1 MDILAVFIPL
11 FPAIAAAVIG
21 IGQLFR
27 VLDGEAG
34 ETTTAGIA
42 TWAIALSCLF
52 ALVLLGGDLL
62 GKNAG
67 STGIGEWLASGTL
80 TVQVNF
86 ITTGFSVILAVIF
99 ATLLFII
106 IRFSINYLHREAGF
120 HRFFFL
126 LSLYASAMLLLVLS
140 DNAVGTFIGWEIAGL
155 CSYLLIAYAYD
166 RPVAASN
173 ATRVFVTVRAGDIG
187 FILGIG
193 LSYAWA
199 GTLDWTQ
206 LNALS
211 TQLSS
216 GQASAIALCF
226 AIAAFA
232 KSAQLPFAPWLAR
245 AAEGPT
251 PSSAG
256 FYGAI
261 MVHSGVYLMILLQPI
276 LERAPLVMALVAV
289 VGLLTAVYG
298 FVVGLTQTDVK
309 SSLFFATTGQL
320 GLMFLECGLGFW
332 QLASWHLCA
341 HAVVRGY
348 QVLVAPSLM
357 HHILGNPVRPVSRE
371 VAGWRWAYAASLHRF
386 WIDQVTDWALVK
398 PIRKLAHDLAYFDDH
413 VVDRAMG
420 IPLPSRRSISTLA
433 QLEKQKVAK
442 RQSLYASLGVLGTM
456 AQPRKR
462 DTAVQHGR
470 QDEDFAR
477 GSGFAGSITQRI
489 TAVLYWFED
498 RLVIRGI
505 GEDMIQYGHRLGL
518 AANKIEQL
526 LLNPGYLALF
536 VLTILLVAI

>member
-1 MDILAVFIPL
+1 MDALVILIPL
-11 FPAIAAAVIG
+11 LPLIAAALIG
-21 IGQLFR
+21 IGHLWGT
-27 VLDGEAG
+27 LDGETG
-34 ETTTAGIA
+34 ERTTASIA
-42 TWAIALSCLF
+42 SWAISVSCLV

-62 GKNAG
+62 EWTAG
-67 STGIGEWLASGTL
+67 SFAAGQWLGSASL
-80 TVQVNF
+80 SVRINF
-86 ITTGFSVILAVIF
+86 ITSGFSMVLATLF
-99 ATLLFII
+99 AVLLFII

-140 DNAVGTFIGWEIAGL
+140 GNAVGTFIGWEIAGL

-166 RPVAASN
+166 RPVAAYN
-173 ATRVFVTVRAGDIG
+173 ATRVFITVRAGDIG

-199 GTLDWTQ
+199 KTLDWSE

-211 TQLSS
+211 AQLST

-251 PSSAG
+251 PSSSG
-256 FYGAI
+256 FYGAV
-261 MVHSGVYLMILLQPI
+261 MVHSGVYLVLLLQPVF
-276 LERAPLVMALVAV
+276 ERAPLVMALVAV
-289 VGLLTAVYG
+289 VGLLTAIYG
-298 FVVGLTQTDVK
+298 FVSGLTQTDVK
-309 SSLFFATTGQL
+309 SSLFFATSGQL
-320 GLMFLECGLGFW
+320 GLMFLECGLGLW

-348 QVLVAPSLM
+348 QVLSAPSLM
-357 HHILGNPVRPVSRE
+357 HHILGNPIKPVDRE
-371 VAGWRWAYAASLHRF
+371 IAGMRWLYTASLQRF
-386 WIDQVTDWALVK
+386 WIDQITDWFLVK
-398 PIRKLAHDLAYFDDH
+398 PVRRLSHDLAYFDDH

-420 IPLPSRRSISTLA
+420 IPLPSLRTISTLA
-433 QLEKQKVAK
+433 QMEKRKIAT
-442 RQSLYASLGVLGTM
+442 RQSLYSTLGVVSSL
-456 AQPRKR
+456 ALEKRKI
-462 DTAVQHGR
+462 TPQQEN
-470 QDEDFAR
+470 QDNDFAR
-477 GSGFAGSITQRI
+477 GSGFTGDLTRRV

-505 GEDMIQYGHRLGL
+505 GEDMIDYGRRLGL

-526 LLNPGYLALF
+526 LLNPGYLTLF
-536 VLTILLVAI
+536 VLTILLVAL

>member
-11 FPAIAAAVIG
+11 FPAIAAAIIG
-21 IGQLFR
+21 IGHLSGLLQ
-27 VLDGEAG
+27 GEAG

-42 TWAIALSCLF
+42 SWAIALSCLS
-52 ALVLLGGDLL
+52 ALLLLGSDLS

-67 STGIGEWLASGTL
+67 SFSTGEWLVSGTL
-80 TVQVNF
+80 AVHVSF
-86 ITTGFSVILAVIF
+86 ITTGFNTILAALF
-99 ATLLFII
+99 AILLFII

-120 HRFFFL
+120 HRFFFI
-126 LSLYASAMLLLVLS
+126 LSLYASGMLLLVLS
-140 DNAVGTFIGWEIAGL
+140 DSAVGTFIGWEIAGL

-166 RPVAASN
+166 RPVAAYN

-193 LSYAWA
+193 LSYAWT
-199 GTLDWTQ
+199 GTLDWTE
-206 LNALS
+206 LNALA

-256 FYGAI
+256 FYGAV

-276 LERAPLVMALVAV
+276 LERAPVIMALVAV
-289 VGLLTAVYG
+289 AGLLTAVYG
-298 FVVGLTQTDVK
+298 FAVGLTQTDVK

-341 HAVVRGY
+341 HAIVRGY
-348 QVLVAPSLM
+348 QVLAAPSLM
-357 HHILGNPVRPVSRE
+357 HHILGNPIRPVSRE
-371 VAGWRWAYAASLHRF
+371 VAAVRWAYAASLHRF
-386 WIDQVTDWALVK
+386 WIDQITDWALVK
-398 PIRKLAHDLAYFDDH
+398 PVRKLAHDLAYFDDH

-420 IPLPSRRSISTLA
+420 IPLPSQRSISTLA
-433 QLEKQKVAK
+433 QLEQRKIAK
-442 RQSLYASLGVLGTM
+442 RQSLYASLGVLSSIP
-456 AQPRKR
+456 QPQKRKA
-462 DTAVQHGR
+462 AVQ
-470 QDEDFAR
+470 QDTPSEDFAR
-477 GSGFAGSITQRI
+477 GSGFFGNLTQRI

-505 GEDMIQYGHRLGL
+505 GEDMIQYGQRLGL

-536 VLTILLVAI
+536 VLTILLVAL

>member
-1 MDILAVFIPL
+1 MVLAV
-11 FPAIAAAVIG
+11 
-21 IGQLFR
+21 
-27 VLDGEAG
+27 
-34 ETTTAGIA
+34 
-42 TWAIALSCLF
+42 LF
-52 ALVLLGGDLL
+52 A
-62 GKNAG
+62 
-67 STGIGEWLASGTL
+67 I
-80 TVQVNF
+80 
-86 ITTGFSVILAVIF
+86 
-99 ATLLFII
+99 LLFII

-120 HRFFFL
+120 HRFFFF

-166 RPVAASN
+166 RPVAAYN

-193 LSYAWA
+193 LSYAWT
-199 GTLDWTQ
+199 GTVDWTQ

-276 LERAPLVMALVAV
+276 LERAPLVMALIAV

-320 GLMFLECGLGFW
+320 GLMFLECGLGFLATGKLAFMCSCHCTRLSGVNRAVAHASYPG
-332 QLASWHLCA
+332 QSNQAGQPRNCGCALGVCGILAS
-341 HAVVRGY
+341 
-348 QVLVAPSLM
+348 VL
-357 HHILGNPVRPVSRE
+357 
-371 VAGWRWAYAASLHRF
+371 
-386 WIDQVTDWALVK
+386 D
-398 PIRKLAHDLAYFDDH
+398 
-413 VVDRAMG
+413 
-420 IPLPSRRSISTLA
+420 
-433 QLEKQKVAK
+433 
-442 RQSLYASLGVLGTM
+442 
-456 AQPRKR
+456 
-462 DTAVQHGR
+462 
-470 QDEDFAR
+470 
-477 GSGFAGSITQRI
+477 
-489 TAVLYWFED
+489 
-498 RLVIRGI
+498 
-505 GEDMIQYGHRLGL
+505 
-518 AANKIEQL
+518 
-526 LLNPGYLALF
+526 
-536 VLTILLVAI
+536 

>member
-1 MDILAVFIPL
+1 VDILAVFIPL

-21 IGQLFR
+21 IGHLSGI
-27 VLDGEAG
+27 LDGEAG
-34 ETTTAGIA
+34 ETTTAAIA
-42 TWAIALSCLF
+42 SWAIALSCLL
-52 ALVLLGGDLL
+52 AMALLGGDLL
-62 GKNAG
+62 GKNTG
-67 STGIGEWLASGTL
+67 SFNVGQWLVSGTL
-80 TVQVNF
+80 TVHINF
-86 ITTGFSVILAVIF
+86 ITTGFNTVLAVLF
-99 ATLLFII
+99 AILLFII

-126 LSLYASAMLLLVLS
+126 LSLYAFAMLLLVLS

-166 RPVAASN
+166 RPVAAYN

-193 LSYAWA
+193 LSYAWT

-276 LERAPLVMALVAV
+276 LERAPLVMALIAV

-298 FVVGLTQTDVK
+298 FAVGLTQTDVK

-341 HAVVRGY
+341 HATVRGY
-348 QVLVAPSLM
+348 QVLTAPSLM
-357 HHILGNPVRPVSRE
+357 HHILGNPIRPVSRE
-371 VAGWRWAYAASLHRF
+371 ISGVRWAYAASLHRF
-386 WIDQVTDWALVK
+386 WIDQVTDWALIK
-398 PIRKLAHDLAYFDDH
+398 PVQKLAHDLAYFDDH
-413 VVDRAMG
+413 IVDRAMG
-420 IPLPSRRSISTLA
+420 IPLPSQRSISTLA
-433 QLEKQKVAK
+433 QLEKRKIAK

-456 AQPRKR
+456 AQSQKRKTVVQQ
-462 DTAVQHGR
+462 DTR
-470 QDEDFAR
+470 SEDFAR
-477 GSGFAGSITQRI
+477 GSGFAGNLTQRI

-505 GEDMIQYGHRLGL
+505 GEDMIRYGQRLGL

-536 VLTILLVAI
+536 VLTILLVAL